1 MDTETKLPLKT
12 VPTGLIMACLVFG
25 LAGVAMAQDRTQWT
39 RAKIDSDMKESRKTG
54 ARANLHGAYLQLTD
68 LQRADLQGANLL
80 GADLLGADLLRPAL
94 SPWPSW
100 FLPTRPTERMGRRGG
115 SVYPSDLH
123 CVFG

>member
-12 VPTGLIMACLVFG
+12 VPTGLILACLVFG

-39 RAKIDSDMKESRKTG
+39 RAKIDSVMKESRKTG
-54 ARANLHGAYLQLTD
+54 ARANLHGADLQRAD

-80 GADLLGADLLRPAL
+80 GAAL

-100 FLPTRPTERMGRRGG
+100 FLPTAAYRKNGKTRWVSLSLG
-115 SVYPSDLH
+115 SPL
-123 CVFG
+123 CFG